1 MSTLYEDADL
11 AARLV
16 REAGEL
22 AASMRAEG
30 LRDVSSKSNVA
41 DLVTEADRAAERLVV
56 ETIRTL
62 RPDDSIVGEE
72 GANYTGTS
80 DRTWVI
86 DPVDGTYNFVTG
98 ADYWC
103 SALALRGPVPQ
114 QAPPQA
120 HNDAVTLGAVYEP
133 MTKRLW
139 VGAPG
144 QLPTTMNGNP
154 THLAADAPN
163 LSKACV
169 LTYLHVD
176 GMANPETLAAWTR
189 VCSAAALWRSPGSS
203 SVDMATIA
211 GGRHHLWLS
220 RTPPEWDRLPGAALL
235 MANGGI
241 TRMVEAGG
249 TSWMLAGYDYLVEE
263 ATALLKDEA

>member
-1 MSTLYEDADL
+1 MHTLYENADL

-30 LRDVSSKSNVA
+30 LQDVSSKSNVA
-41 DLVTEADRAAERLVV
+41 DLVTEADRAAEQLVV
-56 ETIRTL
+56 NTL
-62 RPDDSIVGEE
+62 REQRPNDSILGEE
-72 GANYTGTS
+72 GANHTGTS
-80 DRTWVI
+80 EHTWVI

-103 SALALRGPVPQ
+103 AALALRGPI
-114 QAPPQA
+114 PPGASDQEA
-120 HNDAVTLGAVYEP
+120 NDAVQLGAIYDP
-133 MTKRLW
+133 MRKRLW

-144 QLPTTMNGNP
+144 QLPTTLNGNP
-154 THLAADAPN
+154 THLAGDAPT

-203 SVDMATIA
+203 SMDMATIA
-211 GGRHHLWLS
+211 GGRHHLWFS
-220 RTPPEWDRLPGAALL
+220 RTPPEWDRLPGAALI

-249 TSWMLAGYDYLVEE
+249 TRWMLAGYEHLVEE
-263 ATALLKDEA
+263 ATAVLTS

>member
-1 MSTLYEDADL
+1 MPTLYENADL
-11 AARLV
+11 AATLV

-22 AASMRAEG
+22 AARMRAEG
-30 LRDVSSKSNVA
+30 LNHISSKSNVA
-41 DLVTEADRAAERLVV
+41 DLVTEADKTAERFVV
-56 ETIRTL
+56 ESLRRL
-62 RPDDSIVGEE
+62 RPDDAIVGEE
-72 GANYTGTS
+72 GTNDPGTS
-80 DRTWVI
+80 GLTWVI

-103 SALALRGPVPQ
+103 SAIALRGPVPSG
-114 QAPPQA
+114 ASTQA
-120 HNDAVTLGAVYEP
+120 HNDSVILGAVYDP

-144 QLPTTMNGNP
+144 QLPTTMNGQP
-154 THLAADAPN
+154 THLAADAAD
-163 LSKACV
+163 LSQACV

-203 SVDMATIA
+203 SMDMATIA

-220 RTPPEWDRLPGAALL
+220 RTPPEWDRLPGAALI

-241 TRMVEAGG
+241 TRMVDAGG
-249 TSWMLAGYDYLVEE
+249 TSWMLAGYEHLV
-263 ATALLKDEA
+263 DEAITLLQA

>member
-1 MSTLYEDADL
+1 MPTLYENADL
-11 AARLV
+11 AAKLV

-22 AASMRAEG
+22 AARMRAEG
-30 LRDVSSKSNVA
+30 LKNVTSKSNVA
-41 DLVTEADRAAERLVV
+41 DLVTEADKKAERFVV
-56 ETIRTL
+56 ETLREL
-62 RPDDSIVGEE
+62 RPDDAIVGEE
-72 GANYTGTS
+72 GANHSGTS
-80 DRTWVI
+80 GMTWVI

-103 SALALRGPVPQ
+103 SALALRGPVPEG
-114 QAPPQA
+114 ADEQA
-120 HNDAVTLGAVYEP
+120 HNDAVLLGAVYNP

-144 QLPTTMNGNP
+144 ELPTTMNGQP
-154 THLAADAPN
+154 THLAADAPD

-176 GMANPETLAAWTR
+176 GMADPATLAAWTR

-220 RTPPEWDRLPGAALL
+220 RTPPEWDRLPGAALI

-249 TSWMLAGYDYLVEE
+249 TSWMLAGYEHLVNE
-263 ATALLKDEA
+263 AIELLQA